1 MSEMIRVTLS
11 DDIIASLDAWIAGE
25 DEPKPS
31 REAAISHAVCD
42 WLAALGHVPPE
53 RCSIPTE
60 DENQPAS
67 ANT

>member
-1 MSEMIRVTLS
+1 MSETICVTLP

-25 DEPKPS
+25 DGPKPS

-53 RCSIPTE
+53 RCSISTE

-67 ANT
+67 SRS